1 MQKNQCQCQYIIL
14 MLAVWGG
21 LYKILVG
28 KGGGGGFSCSGWE
41 GDIAGDFSSAWL

>member
-28 KGGGGGFSCSGWE
+28 KGGGGGDGGRGRE
-41 GDIAGDFSSAWL
+41 GAYERDLTRAG